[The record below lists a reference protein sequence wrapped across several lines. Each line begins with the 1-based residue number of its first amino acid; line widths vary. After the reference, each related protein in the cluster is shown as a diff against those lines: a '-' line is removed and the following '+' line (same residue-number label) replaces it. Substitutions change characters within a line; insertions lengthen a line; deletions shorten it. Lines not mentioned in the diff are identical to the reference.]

1 MTEKKRSLIPDP
13 IFGLLDIQNA
23 GQNIQ
28 EEEEELSLTYEV
40 EEEVVP
46 LKVVEFYDPDFG
58 PSKEDTILSIYDGP
72 RYGKK
77 SLKELKEMCKDR
89 GLPVTGNKKTL
100 IDRLDKYLL
109 EKKEKLQKEKE
120 EENKVILGSVEQKK
134 HMLENRLKK
143 ASILR
148 KQRLDELIKAQ
159 QTFDSIEAEVNEIKV
174 TLKSLDIL
182 F

>member
-1 MTEKKRSLIPDP
+1 MTKKRSLIPDP

-23 GQNIQ
+23 GQSIQ

-40 EEEVVP
+40 AEEEIIP

-100 IDRLDKYLL
+100 IDRLDKHLL
-109 EKKEKLQKEKE
+109 EEKEKLRKEKE

-143 ASILR
+143 ASVLR
-148 KQRLDELIKAQ
+148 KKRLDELVKAQ
-159 QTFDSIEAEVNEIKV
+159 QTFDSIEAEVNELKV
-174 TLKSLDIL
+174 TLKSLDTL